1 MSSIGT
7 ARTDLLE
14 TEKQDNR
21 FNNIDQLSVQEL
33 VAVMNQADSE
43 VAAAVAK
50 QGPSISEAI
59 EQISKRYAAGGRIIY
74 VGAGTSGRLATLD
87 ASEIYPTFG
96 IGDRFIAV
104 MAGGRD
110 ALVVPVEGAEDSFE
124 TGILDVQNINLEA
137 EDSLV
142 GIASSGST
150 PYVLGALKYAR
161 EIGALTVSIT
171 CNADSEMGKVS
182 DLKIEV
188 VVGAEVLAGST
199 RLKAGTAQK
208 MVLNMLSTI
217 TMVQAGKTY
226 GNLMV
231 DVVASNKKLR
241 RRALIMVQHITG
253 AKEPE
258 AITALES
265 HGWSVKSSVVGIRMG
280 LDHTQA
286 TKLLSASGGVLA
298 VALGERP

>member
-142 GIASSGST
+142 GIASSGAT
-150 PYVLGALKYAR
+150 PYVL
-161 EIGALTVSIT
+161 
-171 CNADSEMGKVS
+171 
-182 DLKIEV
+182 
-188 VVGAEVLAGST
+188 
-199 RLKAGTAQK
+199 
-208 MVLNMLSTI
+208 
-217 TMVQAGKTY
+217 
-226 GNLMV
+226 
-231 DVVASNKKLR
+231 
-241 RRALIMVQHITG
+241 
-253 AKEPE
+253 
-258 AITALES
+258 
-265 HGWSVKSSVVGIRMG
+265 
-280 LDHTQA
+280 
-286 TKLLSASGGVLA
+286 
-298 VALGERP
+298 

>member
-1 MSSIGT
+1 M
-7 ARTDLLE
+7 
-14 TEKQDNR
+14 
-21 FNNIDQLSVQEL
+21 
-33 VAVMNQADSE
+33 
-43 VAAAVAK
+43 
-50 QGPSISEAI
+50 
-59 EQISKRYAAGGRIIY
+59 
-74 VGAGTSGRLATLD
+74 
-87 ASEIYPTFG
+87 
-96 IGDRFIAV
+96 
-104 MAGGRD
+104 
-110 ALVVPVEGAEDSFE
+110 
-124 TGILDVQNINLEA
+124 
-137 EDSLV
+137 
-142 GIASSGST
+142 
-150 PYVLGALKYAR
+150 KYAR